1 MHIFSFSFGFK
12 DVIDI
17 LLVTIILFETYRL
30 LRRSGVANLFWGI
43 LAFIVV
49 WFIVSYGFQLEL
61 TGFEIRSKHH
71 SRQSCIYFQ

>member
-1 MHIFSFSFGFK
+1 MINILSFSFGFK
-12 DVIDI
+12 DLIDI

-49 WFIVSYGFQLEL
+49 WFIVAFGFVFLFFL
-61 TGFEIRSKHH
+61 WKF
-71 SRQSCIYFQ
+71 FL